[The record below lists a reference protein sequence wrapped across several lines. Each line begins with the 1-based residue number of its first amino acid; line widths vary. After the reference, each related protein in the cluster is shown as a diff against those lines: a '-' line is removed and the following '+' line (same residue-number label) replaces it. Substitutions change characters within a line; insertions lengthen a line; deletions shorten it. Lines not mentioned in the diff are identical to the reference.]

1 MELKISNQSHTD
13 YDIVVVHGEIDLY
26 TAPHLQSELGHA
38 LDAGARR
45 LVIDLSQVGFCDSTG
60 MNVLLAVMRQ
70 AREQEGD
77 LELAAPG
84 PAVLKILSVTG
95 LDRVFTVYDAT
106 TDIPATSSTATS
118 P

>member
-1 MELKISNQSHTD
+1 MELKISNQSHND

-26 TAPHLQSELGHA
+26 TAQHLQSELVSV
-38 LDAGARR
+38 LDAGAQR
-45 LVIDLSQVGFCDSTG
+45 LVLDLSQVGFCDSTG

-77 LELAAPG
+77 LELAAPC

-95 LDRVFTVYDAT
+95 LDRVFTVYDAIT
-106 TDIPATSSTATS
+106 EVPVTSSTGTS
-118 P
+118 H